1 MPVKTTGAEVVSS
14 TEKATLVRIHWR
26 DGGERGA
33 SLRIVH
39 PYSFIERFLFRQD
52 RLSPRVLKRVSLTAY
67 LLIPVLIFL
76 NTVVAHIQ
84 GVPYAAV
91 LTLTAVI
98 LAVALASGVWFFF
111 GAGLVDRLQG
121 DPLRAMKAPG
131 VPAPDWWVGREGE
144 ITDEGVRAFQRAYLA
159 READAERAREGEVLR
174 GQFSPGQESHRAL
187 TLGLGHLAEHK
198 RHLTE
203 LLAAESLDAAHVKE
217 MRRVAEELS
226 IPTKIATSPIAEE
239 VRDWVRN
246 V

>member
-174 GQFSPGQESHRAL
+174 GLIVPGQGGYSSL
-187 TLGLGHLAEHK
+187 SLGLGYLAEH
-198 RHLTE
+198 RRRLTA
-203 LLAAESLDAAHVKE
+203 LLSIESLDEEHFRE
-217 MRRVAEELS
+217 MARVAEEAGVPADVAS
-226 IPTKIATSPIAEE
+226 GVTAPG
-239 VRDWVRN
+239 VRAWVKSS
-246 V
+246 

>member
-1 MPVKTTGAEVVSS
+1 MPVKTIGAEVVSS
-14 TEKATLVRIHWR
+14 FDKADLIRIRWKN
-26 DGGERGA
+26 DGERGV
-33 SLRIVH
+33 SLRIAH
-39 PYSFIERFLFRQD
+39 PVSVIERFLFRKD
-52 RLSPRVLKRVSLTAY
+52 RLSPGMLKRVSVLAY
-67 LLIPVLIFL
+67 ILIPVLIFL
-76 NTVVAHIQ
+76 NTVIPRIPAI
-84 GVPYAAV
+84 PYLAV
-91 LTLTAVI
+91 LAVTAI
-98 LAVALASGVWFFF
+98 LLAVALAAGFWFFF
-111 GAGLVDRLQG
+111 GAGMVDRLQEN
-121 DPLRAMKAPG
+121 PLRAMKAPA
-131 VPAPDWWVGREGE
+131 VPVPDSWASRM
-144 ITDEGVRAFQRAYLA
+144 DEVTQESVRALQKAYLA
-159 READAERAREGEVLR
+159 REVDVERARTGEVLR